1 MRKIVK
7 SDKNRK
13 ISLGN
18 RQKRQKSAN
27 SSVNRQSHIILEIR
41 KECPR
46 NGPQCPENGSM
57 CLLSS
62 TKNKKIEKI
71 FCKWT
76 KKFGKEGF
84 FTRFSRGI
92 KKSRKI
98 EKIEKKVLIIHG
110 SSDPIPSLICKHYL
124 IWSFLD
130 FLEFLVW

>member
-1 MRKIVK
+1 MTFRE
-7 SDKNRK
+7 
-13 ISLGN
+13 
-18 RQKRQKSAN
+18 
-27 SSVNRQSHIILEIR
+27 SHIILEIR

-124 IWSFLD
+124 IWSWAGISRFSRQKIGGENGAYV
-130 FLEFLVW
+130 FMNA